1 MHRHQYADSVDV
13 VFVARKG
20 RRGGKG
26 RAPAFGARWRRVTKL
41 AECIWNL
48 RRLVK
53 AERFNKEIRQGNVWL
68 AEAGGCSWQRLLA

>member
-1 MHRHQYADSVDV
+1 MLAE
-13 VFVARKG
+13 G
-20 RRGGKG
+20 RGQR
-26 RAPAFGARWRRVTKL
+26 RESALAFGARWRRVTKL

-68 AEAGGCSWQRLLA
+68 AVAGGCSWQRLLA